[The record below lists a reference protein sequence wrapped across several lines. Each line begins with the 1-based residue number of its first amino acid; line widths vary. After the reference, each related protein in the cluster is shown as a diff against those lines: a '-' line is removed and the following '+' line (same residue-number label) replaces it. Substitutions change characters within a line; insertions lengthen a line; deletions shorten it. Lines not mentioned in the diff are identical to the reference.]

1 MKDIEN
7 ELEKSYEFM
16 GDGEVSTDELIAW
29 DNAKT
34 YMEEKKTLELEVT
47 GVVNKGVVADLEGL
61 RAFIPASKLSL
72 SRVDDLNEYLGKTV
86 RVRVVTCDKENQK
99 LVLSAREILR
109 EERDDERKKKIDAV
123 EVGSVMTGKVDT
135 IKEYGAFVDLGD
147 GLSGLVHVS
156 QIANKRVKHPADELK
171 EGQEVTVKV
180 TEKKNGKLSL
190 SMKALLEPGNGDEEP
205 REKIVLP
212 KSENIGTSLGSI
224 LKNIKIG

>member
-86 RVRVVTCDKENQK
+86 RVRVVTPAA
-99 LVLSAREILR
+99 SAPRVISAPVPVAVITVAELLYSLTMRNSQMVCCLLPHRWQVTDTSDLR
-109 EERDDERKKKIDAV
+109 TA
-123 EVGSVMTGKVDT
+123 
-135 IKEYGAFVDLGD
+135 
-147 GLSGLVHVS
+147 
-156 QIANKRVKHPADELK
+156 
-171 EGQEVTVKV
+171 
-180 TEKKNGKLSL
+180 
-190 SMKALLEPGNGDEEP
+190 
-205 REKIVLP
+205 
-212 KSENIGTSLGSI
+212 
-224 LKNIKIG
+224 